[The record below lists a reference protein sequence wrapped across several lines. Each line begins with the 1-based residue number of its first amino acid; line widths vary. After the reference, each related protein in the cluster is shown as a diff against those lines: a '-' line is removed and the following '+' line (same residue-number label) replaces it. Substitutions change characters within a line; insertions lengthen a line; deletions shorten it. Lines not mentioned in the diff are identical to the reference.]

1 MNEQNA
7 PEILESIIKS
17 DDLATLAQEYGEI
30 AVDGFLEDGALKDIP
45 LLGTA
50 IKVAS
55 FGNSISKKLFLKKV
69 YIFLF
74 HLQDVPAEKRAKLVE
89 KINKSSR
96 FQSKIGET
104 VFEILDRIES
114 EGKPKVIGKLFAAV
128 LNQDLDYLD
137 FLRLSHIVQNQFYFD
152 LVELKNHTDDDLV
165 KGLEINNSLSMS
177 GLTSTDFA
185 ASVNDVLE
193 DKDKPDTYTSLTKY
207 GKLLVKI
214 GFSS

>member
-177 GLTSTDFA
+177 GLTSTDC
-185 ASVNDVLE
+185 LL
-193 DKDKPDTYTSLTKY
+193 YTSPSPRDR
-207 GKLLVKI
+207 G
-214 GFSS
+214 